1 MAQIEQWQMLPMG
14 TILDERYRI
23 VRYLASGGFGSTYV
37 AEDIHLGEQVAVKEF
52 FMRGINHRSP
62 DGTTVEVSNV
72 TNVPVFDG
80 QLKKFRREAQRI
92 FNLRNNHIIHIIDL
106 FDANGTSYYVMELI
120 DGMSLADQV
129 LQQPLTELEV
139 RDVTSQVLDA
149 LEAMHAAGLYHL
161 DVKPANIMRDK
172 SGHCTLIDFGAS
184 KQMTSDERSTL
195 SSSTMSY
202 TPGYAPMEQVAQ
214 QSKNIGPWTDFYAL
228 GATLYRL
235 VTGDPPPEVSIDDF
249 APDGRQFIYS
259 TPVSPSL
266 RHAIST
272 LMNPIHS
279 MRPKSAEAVRTLL
292 EDNML
297 NEHTVHNSHTPQPV
311 YNSVEEVDETV
322 IDDSNKR
329 SRSVPFWAVLMGI
342 AVAFLII
349 GAFLLLRGRGEGE
362 NTGLIVDSAAIRSNA
377 EKARLDSIQKA
388 KMDSINNL
396 PPPPT
401 SFKQCPDGN
410 HPHQIDL
417 GLPSGTKWACCN
429 VGAKT
434 PEGYGG
440 YYAWG
445 ETSEKSDYSPEN
457 YKYFNG
463 WEELEA
469 GTFAIYYNP
478 SKISGTKDD
487 VAYVKWGDSWRMP
500 TYKQMKEMLNNCT
513 SKWMIVNGVGGRKFT
528 SKSNG
533 GSIFLPASSRY
544 DWFGPGSGG
553 LYWSGTL
560 DTSVGD
566 VAWFLFFDS
575 DRAEVGGNCALDPG
589 DNISCGYSVRP
600 IAK

>member
-1 MAQIEQWQMLPMG
+1 MAQIDQWQMLPMG
-14 TILDERYRI
+14 TMLDERYRI

-62 DGTTVEVSNV
+62 DGTTVEVSND

-92 FNLRNNHIIHIIDL
+92 YNLRNSHIIHVIDL

-129 LQQPLTELEV
+129 RLRPLTEGET
-139 RDVTSQVLDA
+139 RDVALQVLDA
-149 LEAMHAAGLYHL
+149 LETMHAAGLYHL

-172 SGHCTLIDFGAS
+172 RGHCTLIDFGAS
-184 KQMTSDERSTL
+184 KQLTTDERSTL

-249 APDGRQFIYS
+249 APDGRQFSYS

-279 MRPKSAEAVRTLL
+279 MRPKNAAAVRALL
-292 EDNML
+292 EGNVAD
-297 NEHTVHNSHTPQPV
+297 EFTVRDAPTPRPV
-311 YNSVEEVDETV
+311 YNPVDGEEETE
-322 IDDSNKR
+322 IDDEYER
-329 SRSVPFWAVLMGI
+329 SRSVPLWAVLVGI
-342 AVAFLII
+342 AVVSLIV
-349 GAFLLLRGRGEGE
+349 GAILLLRGKGGNE
-362 NTGLIVDSAAIRSNA
+362 NTGLNAVDSAAIRSNA
-377 EKARLDSIQKA
+377 EKARLDSIQQA
-388 KMDSINNL
+388 KLDSLNNQ

-429 VGAKT
+429 VGANT

-445 ETSEKSDYSPEN
+445 ETSEKSDYRYEM
-457 YKYFNG
+457 YKY
-463 WEELEA
+463 WEGE
-469 GTFAIYYNP
+469 YNDGEEP
-478 SKISGTKDD
+478 VFQNIGKSISGTKYD
-487 VAYVKWGDSWRMP
+487 VAFVRSGGSWRMP
-500 TYKQMKEMLNNCT
+500 TLNQIKELLNNCT
-513 SKWMIVNGVGGRKFT
+513 SKWTTQNGVEGRKFT

-533 GSIFLPASSRY
+533 GSIFLPAAGDRW
-544 DWFGPGSGG
+544 DTDLVNDGSNGY
-553 LYWSGTL
+553 YWSGTQ
-560 DTSVGD
+560 DTEYEYGAYHLYFNSYD
-566 VAWFLFFDS
+566 ADWNNDN
-575 DRAEVGGNCALDPG
+575 RCGGH
-589 DNISCGYSVRP
+589 SVRP
-600 IAK
+600 VAR